1 MQLLKLLLPLLL
13 LPVAEMPLLKLLL
26 LLLPEMPVMQLLLPM
41 LLQPDP
47 QAFDPS
53 SQTYASSAPKQVL
66 VPSFAPELTH
76 LEPGHRYR
84 FAQGRFCSNRRS
96 RSRSNT
102 PLSLVPGWLVR
113 QAAVALSTLV
123 VVRTAQG
130 QETS

>member
-1 MQLLKLLLPLLL
+1 METPVLLA
-13 LPVAEMPLLKLLL
+13 PVVLGEMPMPQRLLA
-26 LLLPEMPVMQLLLPM
+26 MPVLHQLLPM
-41 LLQPDP
+41 LLMLLQPGP
-47 QAFDPS
+47 RAFDPS
-53 SQTYASSAPKQVL
+53 SQTYASTAPKQVL
-66 VPSFAPELTH
+66 VPSSAPEWTH
-76 LEPGHRYR
+76 LQVGHRHP